1 MNYQNNGGE
10 IHRTLPGV
18 TFMKMEQ
25 KSGKYLYTIRSANGV
40 LVENLQVFGKSR
52 AEADEKIRQMYW
64 RCQILSCCMVTDLET
79 RAPNLK
85 MQWVR
90 PTPKAVNG

>member
-1 MNYQNNGGE
+1 M
-10 IHRTLPGV
+10 PGV
-18 TFMKMEQ
+18 TLMKMEHR
-25 KSGKYLYTIRSANGV
+25 SGKYLYSIRCANGV

-52 AEADEKIRQMYW
+52 SEADQKIRQMYW
-64 RCQILSCCMVTDLET
+64 RCDILSCCMVTDLDT

-90 PTPKAVNG
+90 PSPKVANA